1 MTNTYTSPFTGT
13 VVEPTDVS
21 YYSLSFT
28 TSTQLY
34 WPAVVN
40 PTQVPA
46 ARIMDCATSVA
57 SLNVI
62 LPQGNQGSVGTD
74 ILIRNTGAA
83 AFAVVNFAGT
93 GAVIVNPG
101 ISIYFYLT
109 DNSTEAG
116 VWKNVTFGSGTST
129 ADAASLAG
137 NGLATSLAGKLTTTG
152 NIILVNSTPTIADSS
167 RAATYVWNG
176 GAGTFTLPN
185 FATLTAG
192 WYISFRNGGTG
203 TLTIQTTSPSLI
215 NGLAAIAINPGDSGF
230 IFFQEGSGN
239 FYTVGWATPV
249 NVSFSAA
256 TYDVDSIV
264 PNTLSLVAY
273 APIIQT
279 YVSVSGTR
287 THELAVTLPAITQ
300 MYVLVNDT
308 NASSYNITFQI
319 SGSSAA
325 PLSLANGQIVTILT
339 DAGSIYVLTQS
350 TINIFYA
357 ANGSAGTPSFSFTN
371 DAHTGMYLQ
380 GTNKL
385 GLSANST
392 LMLNI
397 DNTNTLLP
405 VISTPA
411 TFVAKLIS
419 GGTF

>member
-1 MTNTYTSPFTGT
+1 MATTYTSPFTGT

-46 ARIMDCATSVA
+46 ARIMDCSTSTA
-57 SLNVI
+57 SLNII

-74 ILIRNTGAA
+74 ILIRNTGSV
-83 AFAVVNFAGT
+83 AFAVVNFSGT
-93 GAVIVNPG
+93 GAVIINPG

-109 DNSTEAG
+109 NNSTEAG
-116 VWKNVTFGSGTST
+116 VWKNVTFGAGTSS
-129 ADAASLAG
+129 ADAAALAG
-137 NGLATSLAGKLTTTG
+137 NGLTTTLAGKLATTG
-152 NIILVNSTPTIADSS
+152 NVITTNSTPTIADSS
-167 RAATYVWNG
+167 RAATYVWTG

-185 FATLTAG
+185 TLSLSTG

-203 TLTIQTTSPSLI
+203 TLTIQTTNTALI
-215 NGLAAIAINPGDSGF
+215 NGLGSIAINPGDSGF
-230 IFFQEGSGN
+230 IFYQAAAGN

-256 TYDVDSIV
+256 TYDVDSII
-264 PNTLSLVAY
+264 PNTLSLVSY

-279 YVSVSGTR
+279 YVSLSGTR
-287 THELAVTLPAITQ
+287 TQTLAVTLPAITQ
-300 MYVLVNDT
+300 LYVLVNDT
-308 NASSYNITFQI
+308 NATAYNITFQV
-319 SGSSAA
+319 SGSTAP
-325 PLSLANGQIVTILT
+325 PLSLSNGQIVTILT
-339 DAGSIYVLTQS
+339 DAGNIYILTQS
-350 TINIFYA
+350 TLSIFYA
-357 ANGSAGTPSFSFTN
+357 GDGTAATPTYSFLN
-371 DAHTGMYLQ
+371 DTHTGMYLQ
-380 GTNKL
+380 GTSKL
-385 GLSANST
+385 GFSVNST

-397 DNTNTLLP
+397 DNTNTSLP

-411 TFVAKLIS
+411 TFNAKLIP

>member
-1 MTNTYTSPFTGT
+1 MANTYTSPFTGT
-13 VVEPTDVS
+13 VVQPTDVS

-46 ARIMDCATSVA
+46 ARIMDCSTSVA
-57 SLNVI
+57 SLNII
-62 LPQGNQGSVGTD
+62 LPQGDQGSVGTD
-74 ILIRNTGAA
+74 ILIRNTGTV
-83 AFAVVNFAGT
+83 AFAVVNFSGT
-93 GAVIVNPG
+93 GAVIINPG
-101 ISIYFYLT
+101 IAIYFYLT
-109 DNSTEAG
+109 DNSTGTG
-116 VWKNVTFGSGTST
+116 VWKNVTFGAGTST

-137 NGLATSLAGKLTTTG
+137 NGLTTTLAGKLATTG
-152 NIILVNSTPTIADSS
+152 NIIVVNSSPTIADSS

-185 FATLTAG
+185 FATLSSG

-215 NGLAAIAINPGDSGF
+215 NGLASIAINPGDSGF
-230 IFFQEGSGN
+230 IFFQAGMGN

-371 DAHTGMYLQ
+371 DSHTGMYLQ